1 MNPLNPITGGSP
13 TTVRRAVPVRS
24 APDMTGTMALQGV
37 STRDTWQP
45 TVPPPPPSQQPRM
58 AVRRLQDFEDLA
70 QVLVVGVGS
79 PLLGGLGALA
89 GFALG
94 GPAGS
99 AMGSL
104 IGASVPGV
112 AFGAYDIV
120 TNLVERASGK
130 VTDWRQARVGLGVL
144 GLGPGMALLGT
155 AVAGLIGGPTA
166 LAIGAIAGTAL
177 LPLVFAVGSQVGAW
191 FRKSPPE
198 ETTPVPVPDPAP
210 VIDPPPSTNPA

>member
-1 MNPLNPITGGSP
+1 
-13 TTVRRAVPVRS
+13 
-24 APDMTGTMALQGV
+24 
-37 STRDTWQP
+37 
-45 TVPPPPPSQQPRM
+45 M

-144 GLGPGMALLGT
+144 GLGPGMALLGS

-177 LPLVFAVGSQVGAW
+177 LPLVFVVGSQVGAW

-198 ETTPVPVPDPAP
+198 QTSPTPAPVPDPAP
-210 VIDPPPSTNPA
+210 VIDAPPSTSPG